1 MIRRFFFSTAMLTI
15 AAMLPA
21 GAYGTEQ
28 EAAQEIADAIRSSGR
43 LKDYSIGVKFEGGT
57 AILMG
62 RVANDQQAQTAV
74 QMAETMPGVTS
85 VVNNL
90 EVKATAKKDFEITP
104 TAHDNSARRAT
115 TREEMVFG
123 SEAAAQPAPV
133 AAQVAAR
140 QQPGPV
146 RQQQQQ
152 QQQQQQ
158 VRRTSFNGNAGGPI
172 PMGGGY
178 QSGSP
183 IPIAGSSNSSPQRVN
198 YDQPHMPCNAWPSYA
213 AYPNYGAVTYPNQY
227 SASAWPYIGPFYPY
241 PQVPLGWRKV
251 TMEWKD
257 GWWFLDFNDTCRH
270 FRR

>member
-1 MIRRFFFSTAMLTI
+1 MIRRFFFSSVMLTI

-21 GAYGTEQ
+21 GAVFGNEQ

-90 EVKATAKKDFEITP
+90 EIRATAKKDFEVTP
-104 TAHDNSARRAT
+104 TAGANSARRT
-115 TREEMVFG
+115 TTHEELAFG
-123 SEAAAQPAPV
+123 SGEQAAPAPQAAPRAAQ
-133 AAQVAAR
+133 Q
-140 QQPGPV
+140 PV
-146 RQQQQQ
+146 R
-152 QQQQQQ
+152 
-158 VRRTSFNGNAGGPI
+158 RAAYNAAGGPI
-172 PMGGGY
+172 PMGAAGGY
-178 QSGSP
+178 HTGSP
-183 IPIAGSSNSSPQRVN
+183 IPVAGSSNSSPQRVN

-213 AYPNYGAVTYPNQY
+213 AYPNYGAVTYPTQY

-251 TMEWKD
+251 SMQWKD
-257 GWWFLDFNDTCRH
+257 GWWFVDFNDTCRH
-270 FRR
+270 FRDR

>member
-1 MIRRFFFSTAMLTI
+1 MIRRFFFSSVMMTI
-15 AAMLPA
+15 AAMLPT
-21 GAYGTEQ
+21 GAVFGSEQ

-57 AILMG
+57 AVLMG
-62 RVANDQQAQTAV
+62 RVASEQQAQTAI

-90 EVKATAKKDFEITP
+90 EIKATAKKDFEVEQ
-104 TAHDNSARRAT
+104 TAATNSARRTT
-115 TREEMVFG
+115 TREEMAFG
-123 SEAAAQPAPV
+123 SEEAPAAPQAPAQRVAQQQPVRRANYNAAA
-133 AAQVAAR
+133 
-140 QQPGPV
+140 G
-146 RQQQQQ
+146 
-152 QQQQQQ
+152 
-158 VRRTSFNGNAGGPI
+158 GGPI
-172 PMGGGY
+172 PHGY
-178 QSGSP
+178 HSGSP

-213 AYPNYGAVTYPNQY
+213 AYPNYGAVSYPTQY

-257 GWWFLDFNDTCRH
+257 GWWFLDFKDTCRH
-270 FRR
+270 FRP